1 MVEFD
6 AELVRE
12 AKAIV
17 AMALRNGPIE
27 DLHAGMACPTCSG
40 EEGYSRITDAEMKTI
55 VKNAVSQVF
64 RLLWLRDKEPEAYQQ
79 EIRKGDFYTQ
89 RWDDPE
95 TSVAM

>member
-17 AMALRNGPIE
+17 ALAFRNGPIE

-40 EEGYSRITDAEMKTI
+40 EEGYSHITDAEMKT
-55 VKNAVSQVF
+55 VMKNAVSQVF
-64 RLLWLRDKEPEAYQQ
+64 RLLWLRDNQPEEFQRQ
-79 EIRKGDFYTQ
+79 ISFGNSYTG

-95 TSVAM
+95 HVPS

>member
-17 AMALRNGPIE
+17 ALAFRNGPIE
-27 DLHAGMACPTCSG
+27 DLHAGMDCPRCSG

-55 VKNAVSQVF
+55 MKKAVSQVF
-64 RLLWLRDKEPEAYQQ
+64 RLLWLRDNQPEEYQRQIRSGSAYT
-79 EIRKGDFYTQ
+79 E

-95 TSVAM
+95 HVPS